1 MSTRRNEM
9 RDRIDSEER
18 RATAEFLALLLVLLV
33 VPDERLNV
41 LLGVNPRQVWLV
53 VVFVAGLSFLGYLL
67 SKVVDPGT
75 AIGVTGALGGAVSP
89 GMTITSL
96 TEQYRRHPEFELAY
110 TVAAAIASTML
121 FLRNFVVVAIV
132 SPALAESLVIPFV
145 AMAGVGFLVTGSLW
159 FRARNREPPTNELN
173 TPFRIRSA
181 LAIGGLVAVVL
192 GIVHSIDL
200 SLSASTTR
208 IGIVVATVVQ
218 LSIYVVVTSIA
229 CAKQIAQVIVVV
241 LLGSASVGIAL
252 VVL

>member
-1 MSTRRNEM
+1 MSTRWNEM
-9 RDRIDSEER
+9 RDRIDSEDL

-33 VPDERLNV
+33 LPDERLDM

-67 SKVVDPGT
+67 SKVLDPGT
-75 AIGVTGALGGAVSP
+75 AIGVTGVLGGAVSP

-96 TEQYRRHPEFELAY
+96 TEQYRRHPEFDLAY

-121 FLRNFVVVAIV
+121 FLRNFIVVAIV
-132 SPALAESLVIPFV
+132 SPALAKSLVIPFV

-159 FRARNREPPTNELN
+159 FRTRNREPPTNELK

-181 LAIGGLVAVVL
+181 LAIGGVIAVVL
-192 GIVHSIDL
+192 AIVNSVDL

-218 LSIYVVVTSIA
+218 LFVYVAITSIA
-229 CAKQIAQVIVVV
+229 GAKQIAQVIVVV
-241 LLGSASVGIAL
+241 LLGSASVGIVL

>member
-1 MSTRRNEM
+1 M
-9 RDRIDSEER
+9 RDCIDPEDL
-18 RATAEFLALLLVLLV
+18 RAAAEFSALLLVLLV
-33 VPDERLNV
+33 LPDERLDV
-41 LLGVNPRQVWLV
+41 LFGVNPRQVWLV

-96 TEQYRRHPEFELAY
+96 TEQYRRHPEFDLAY

-121 FLRNFVVVAIV
+121 FLRNFIVVAIV
-132 SPALAESLVIPFV
+132 SPALAKSLVVPFV
-145 AMAGVGFLVTGSLW
+145 AMAGVGFLVTGGLW
-159 FRARNREPPTNELN
+159 FRTRNREPPTSELN

-181 LAIGGLVAVVL
+181 LAIGGLVAVILALVNS
-192 GIVHSIDL
+192 VDL

-218 LSIYVVVTSIA
+218 LSVYVAVTSIA
-229 CAKQIAQVIVVV
+229 GAKQIARVIVVV